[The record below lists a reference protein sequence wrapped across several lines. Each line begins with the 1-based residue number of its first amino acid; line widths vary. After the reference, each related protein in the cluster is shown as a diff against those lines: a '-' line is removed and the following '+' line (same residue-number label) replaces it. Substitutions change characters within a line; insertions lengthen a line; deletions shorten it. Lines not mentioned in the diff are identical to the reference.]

1 MSFKC
6 DGCGQPQPNGRSP
19 KKILVAAQ
27 SVCYEV
33 YIADQRRVGRRDDMV
48 LVSSSEGYEAI
59 CGGEKKLCAL
69 CSPKGSGNSKPEIV
83 GDRQKPVRQFAEKDS
98 QYRLL
103 NKSIKRDGRERAYA

>member
-6 DGCGQPQPNGRSP
+6 DSCGQPQPRNTSP
-19 KKILVAAQ
+19 KKIFVAAQ

-33 YIADQRRVGRRDDMV
+33 YIADQRRVGRRGDMV

-69 CSPKGSGNSKPEIV
+69 CSSKGSGNSKPEIV
-83 GDRQKPVRQFAEKDS
+83 GDRQKPVRQFIQKDP
-98 QYRLL
+98 R
-103 NKSIKRDGRERAYA
+103 KRDEREPAYASPWAS